1 MLQVAAKQVRRYQQ
15 VLRIFP
21 LQSERRSLV
30 SFPLPAV
37 GLVQVAAAGH
47 IHGLAAEKLH
57 HTDPQLRS
65 HAAEKR
71 HVRQAFAPF
80 PLGNRFVGHIPAAG
94 LTGLG

>member
-15 VLRIFP
+15 VLRGFP
-21 LQSERRSLV
+21 LQSEGRSLV

-57 HTDPQLRS
+57 HADPQLRG
-65 HAAEKR
+65 HAAEKG

-80 PLGNRFVGHIPAAG
+80 PLGNRFVGHIQP
-94 LTGLG
+94 LR